1 MNEKELIPRVR
12 AAIERRPGDVGAYGD
27 LFELCRNLEETDF
40 AAAHETNLQ
49 LRRDVVRMIR
59 GGGSSIRADCPYLAN
74 QDKLLGHPA
83 DLHLQGVPF
92 YLA

>member
-1 MNEKELIPRVR
+1 MTEKELIPRVR

-59 GGGSSIRADCPYLAN
+59 GGG
-74 QDKLLGHPA
+74 Q
-83 DLHLQGVPF
+83 
-92 YLA
+92 